1 MQRGADTA
9 LRDLNTLEAY
19 ELLEKKELQDLN
31 SVGYRLRHKKTGAKI
46 ALIRNDDENKVF
58 YIGFR
63 TPPKDST
70 GVAHI
75 VEHTVL
81 CGSDKFPVKDPFVE
95 LAKGSLN
102 TFLNAMTY
110 PDKTVYPVASC
121 NDKDFANLMDVY
133 MDAVF
138 HTNIYKKEEIF
149 RQEGWNYHLE
159 NPEDVHELCA
169 KCRHAAQMW
178 EKPSQTL
185 WEATGGPAKWA
196 RKKVALAERDEK
208 IRQRLKAENK

>member
-1 MQRGADTA
+1 M
-9 LRDLNTLEAY
+9 RDLNTLEAY

-133 MDAVF
+133 LDAVF
-138 HTNIYKKEEIF
+138 HPNIYKYEEIF
-149 RQEGWNYHLE
+149 KQEGWHYELE
-159 NPEDVHELCA
+159 SEDAPITYNLSLIH
-169 KCRHAAQMW
+169 
-178 EKPSQTL
+178 
-185 WEATGGPAKWA
+185 
-196 RKKVALAERDEK
+196 
-208 IRQRLKAENK
+208 I